1 MGREQLSSRLAN
13 PHCVETPIVAE
24 VERLG
29 QAIQQAVSSADFR
42 SSSEGD
48 LPPRSEGEPPVQLE
62 RVNVE
67 GSSMDFPIYNPIE
80 LQQGLTSGPFE
91 GNWSKL
97 IKLFM
102 DVLEHEAP
110 DLDRFGLAK

>member
-1 MGREQLSSRLAN
+1 VRRRTTCSVRACQRG
-13 PHCVETPIVAE
+13 
-24 VERLG
+24 
-29 QAIQQAVSSADFR
+29 
-42 SSSEGD
+42 
-48 LPPRSEGEPPVQLE
+48 
-62 RVNVE
+62 